1 MTAQKLDVVGIGN
14 AIVDVL
20 AKVDDDFLVRFG
32 LHKGGMALIDDAR
45 AELLY
50 AALPPAVECSGGSA
64 ANTIAGIAML
74 GGKAGFIGKVKDD
87 ALGRVFAHDIRT
99 VGVSYNTGFA
109 QAGLPT
115 ARCLIAVT
123 PDAQRTMNTFL
134 GASINLTPADI
145 DADLVGRAEV
155 TYLEGYL
162 WDPPEAKDAFRR
174 AIAVSH
180 GAGKKV
186 ALTLSDS
193 FCVGRW
199 RDEFARLVRDE
210 IDILFANEAEIM
222 ALYECATFDQAL
234 QHVRAS
240 GRIAALTRS
249 EKGSVIVSGDEVHVI
264 DAAHIGPVV
273 DTTGAGDLFAAG
285 FLYGLTHGKGL
296 AAAGRIGSVCAG
308 AVIAQVGAR
317 PAVDLRELVAKHA
330 A

>member
-87 ALGRVFAHDIRT
+87 ALGRVFAHDIRA

-199 RDEFARLVRDE
+199 REEFARLVRDE
-210 IDILFANEAEIM
+210 IDILFGNEDEIFR
-222 ALYECATFDQAL
+222 LYEAGDLATAVERLRGAKVLAVMTRGAKGAVVFDGQTT
-234 QHVRAS
+234 
-240 GRIAALTRS
+240 AA
-249 EKGSVIVSGDEVHVI
+249 V
-264 DAAHIGPVV
+264 DAAPVEKVV

-285 FLYGLTHGKGL
+285 FLFGFTHGRPL
-296 AAAGRIGSVCAG
+296 LSCARIGSMA
-308 AVIAQVGAR
+308 AAEVISHMGAR
-317 PAVDLRELVAKHA
+317 PEVPLRDLLVKQGL
-330 A
+330 